1 MQQVVRVLCAVVLA
15 GAACQA
21 ASQAYPSKPVHIV
34 VNFPPGGSSDA
45 IARIVSPM
53 LADRLGKAIVVD
65 NRPGGGNGRGNI
77 GATFVASSAPD
88 GYTLLISGV
97 PIFYTLSTAPDVPPP
112 YELGKDFAPITRLI
126 TSPMVIAVN
135 PDKLPVN
142 SIKELLPVL
151 KSRSGV
157 AFGSGGK
164 GSGMHLAGE
173 QFKQL
178 SGVDIT
184 HVPYKGNGPALND
197 LLAGQI
203 PIAFIDLGSATRF
216 IKSGRVR
223 VLALAS
229 AQRSA
234 LAPEIPTAAESGL
247 PGWEALG
254 SFGLFGPGGLPVAI
268 VRRLNAEVSAVL
280 TRPDIRERILAT
292 GNEPAPMTPEDFA
305 NFLATDMKRWVKMAR
320 DSGQTFD

>member
-1 MQQVVRVLCAVVLA
+1 MQNGFRVLLALALAAATWQA
-15 GAACQA
+15 GA
-21 ASQAYPSKPVHIV
+21 QAYPVKPVHIV

-45 IARIVSPM
+45 IARILSPG
-53 LADRLGKAIVVD
+53 LSDRLGQPVLVD
-65 NRPGGGNGRGNI
+65 NRPGGGSGRGNI
-77 GATFVASSAPD
+77 GATFVTHSAPD

-97 PIFYTLSTAPDVPPP
+97 TIFYTLSTAPDAPPP
-112 YELGKDFAPITRLI
+112 YDPGKDFTPITLLV
-126 TSPMVIAVN
+126 TSPMVIAVD
-135 PDKLPVN
+135 PAKLPVN
-142 SIKELLPVL
+142 SITELVPLL
-151 KSRSGV
+151 KGKPGF

-197 LLAGQI
+197 LVGGQI
-203 PIAFIDLGSATRF
+203 PIAFIDLGSVTRF
-216 IKSGRVR
+216 LKSGRVR
-223 VLALAS
+223 VLAVAS

-234 LAPEIPTAAESGL
+234 LAPDIPTAAESGL

-254 SFGLFGPGGLPVAI
+254 SFGLYGPGGLPAAI
-268 VRRLNAEVSAVL
+268 VRRVNTEVTALLV
-280 TRPDIRERILAT
+280 RPDIHERILAT
-292 GNEPAPMTPEDFA
+292 GNEPAPTSPEEFGRYIA
-305 NFLATDMKRWVKMAR
+305 RTVPRWVKMAR

>member
-1 MQQVVRVLCAVVLA
+1 M
-15 GAACQA
+15 QA

-45 IARIVSPM
+45 IARILSP
-53 LADRLGKAIVVD
+53 LLSDRLGQPVVVE

-77 GATFVASSAPD
+77 GATYVAGTAPD

-97 PIFYTLSTAPDVPPP
+97 PIFYTLSTAPGAPPP
-112 YELGKDFAPITRLI
+112 YELGKDFAPITRLV

-135 PDKLPVN
+135 PSNLPVN

-151 KSRSGV
+151 KGKPGL

-173 QFKQL
+173 AFKQL
-178 SGVDIT
+178 SSVDIT

-197 LLAGQI
+197 LVGGQI
-203 PIAFIDLGSATRF
+203 PIAFIDLGSASRF
-216 IKSGRVR
+216 LKAGRLR
-223 VLALAS
+223 VLAVAS

-254 SFGLFGPGGLPVAI
+254 SFGLFGPGGLPAAI
-268 VRRLNAEVSAVL
+268 VRRLNTEVSAL
-280 TRPDIRERILAT
+280 LLRADIRERVLAT
-292 GNEPAPMTPEDFA
+292 GNEPAPMTPEDFWR
-305 NFLATDMKRWVKMAR
+305 FLATDMQRWVKRAR